1 MSQDKSA
8 QARQIAE
15 RVVDEALSSEL
26 IICVSNGGQEPK
38 LHGSTDKAK
47 IMNALFETDLSVLT
61 ISMPDG
67 EEYGDVFIRESLG
80 HQAIVDYRGRHYGA
94 IEDIVAPA
102 VELAKQL
109 GAAEAEQV
117 ATKSLYQMIDAGE
130 ERPAHVS
137 VEDWKAATRDYSH
150 QMTLENTPQ
159 WYING
164 GSPEDERFYEAM
176 ESGVSYESREE
187 IVAALREL
195 KAKGEHPEVIQGW
208 NTYTLQ
214 GDEVFQENHESHP
227 DRGGEWE
234 RWDANNPERTIDSH
248 WLADQ
253 RNEERDNAEW
263 DVAVEVAS
271 YEQLH
276 GAELIATL
284 REKGGP
290 IEHNGSSYSLAEN
303 MDYFIKTELDG
314 TSQQFS
320 CRSVAFDAAGIRED
334 QAAAQSASAPV
345 SDAQLDEVF
354 EQFADDHMRSVHG
367 IGTGDERP
375 TLTAEQTKAILANKE
390 MDDFQKTLQLVEEIE
405 NGFPNQ
411 DPLFSELHADMEI
424 QRRIFGAPWSPSSS
438 TSVKVSEIA
447 KQPDQSN
454 VVSIKEMAA
463 SFRTVGQA
471 ETSEKPKAAGQATDV
486 FAGMSGMSDTQ
497 RQILGTDAAPSIPAA
512 QGKPAVA
519 AQSTEQ
525 PSAPSFMKARRPDFS
540 TTPPKAAAQ
549 ATTAPKLTSESRI
562 VRLED
567 RDAKPKLASDELMK
581 QGAGVSVERKA
592 FTLSGKEIVASY
604 EMTKGGNVVYT
615 DYDGSK
621 TEMSFERAKRHEIAH
636 LAQLN
641 ANALIAINMMATDP
655 KFTLRQ
661 GDATYSVQNGFFCQR
676 LDNGSFKKEPLA
688 RTQQR
693 WMERGREIE
702 AMMPAKSRVTSE
714 LAASFRSVTPP
725 QGGNSK
731 TKSVEQ
737 GMTQ

>member
-1 MSQDKSA
+1 MDYNKEHA
-8 QARQIAE
+8 HQIAE
-15 RVVDEALSSEL
+15 RIVDAALERGHH
-26 IICVSNGGQEPK
+26 VEVWNGGPEAEV
-38 LHGSTDKAK
+38 GSNSDKAA
-47 IMNALFETDLSVLT
+47 IMDAMFATGDDTLVITKEG
-61 ISMPDG
+61 G
-67 EEYGDVFIRESLG
+67 ERVGFVAIKESLG
-80 HQAIVDYRGRHYGA
+80 YHCIADHTDTSEMEELLASALELAEQ
-94 IEDIVAPA
+94 IEDQAFADYAESADNFHWTDACTLEEIS
-102 VELAKQL
+102 
-109 GAAEAEQV
+109 AAYAERKQV
-117 ATKSLYQMIDAGE
+117 ATELRASGGTVRKVLGGYG
-130 ERPAHVS
+130 S
-137 VEDWKAATRDYSH
+137 VYHLEGDIARSEHELGMQGAFSADNVRQEFTR
-150 QMTLENTPQ
+150 
-159 WYING
+159 
-164 GSPEDERFYEAM
+164 
-176 ESGVSYESREE
+176 
-187 IVAALREL
+187 
-195 KAKGEHPEVIQGW
+195 
-208 NTYTLQ
+208 
-214 GDEVFQENHESHP
+214 
-227 DRGGEWE
+227 
-234 RWDANNPERTIDSH
+234 
-248 WLADQ
+248 
-253 RNEERDNAEW
+253 
-263 DVAVEVAS
+263 
-271 YEQLH
+271 EQF
-276 GAELIATL
+276 E
-284 REKGGP
+284 
-290 IEHNGSSYSLAEN
+290 
-303 MDYFIKTELDG
+303 
-314 TSQQFS
+314 
-320 CRSVAFDAAGIRED
+320 
-334 QAAAQSASAPV
+334 AAQAVRHAV
-345 SDAQLDEVF
+345 SDAELDAVF
-354 EQFADDHMRSVHG
+354 EQFADDHQRSIHG
-367 IGTGDERP
+367 IGTGDEPP

-390 MDDFQKTLQLVEEIE
+390 MNDFQKTLQLVEEIE

-424 QRRIFGAPWSPSSS
+424 QRQIFGAPWSPSSS

-454 VVSIKEMAA
+454 VVSTKEMAA
-463 SFRTVGQA
+463 SFRAVGQA
-471 ETSEKPKAAGQATDV
+471 ETSEKPKAAEQATDV
-486 FAGMSGMSDTQ
+486 FAGMNGMSDAQ

-540 TTPPKAAAQ
+540 TTPPKATAQ
-549 ATTAPKLTSESRI
+549 AATAPKLTSESRI

-604 EMTKGGNVVYT
+604 EMTKGGNVIYT

-641 ANALIAINMMATDP
+641 ANALVAINMMATDP

-676 LDNGSFKKEPLA
+676 LDSGSFKKEPLA

-702 AMMPAKSRVTSE
+702 AMMPAKSRVTSG

-731 TKSVEQ
+731 AKTVEQ